1 MALQA
6 SFTKRTFT
14 FEFDAR
20 TSRGLMREKHSW
32 YIKVWDEPKVG
43 RFGVGECG
51 PLPGLSIEDLATL
64 EEKISQVVDQINQG
78 KVKMEGIDSS
88 SLQKLHAFFYEFFG
102 EELMRRYPSIIFSL
116 ETAFLDL
123 LNGGD
128 RIIFRNKFIK
138 GGSLPINGL
147 IWMGGLDF
155 MLQQVEIK
163 IRDGYRCVKLKVGGL
178 DFEKECDILQYIR
191 RKYFRDDIVIRLD
204 ANGAFKPEE
213 AMYKLQELSKFNV
226 HSIEQPL
233 KVGQKGL
240 VDLCK
245 NSPIPIALDEELIGL
260 WGKEEKESLLDRIQ
274 PHFII
279 LKPTLHG
286 GLFGCQEWIELA
298 EARKIGWWITSALES
313 NIGLNSISQFTA
325 NYDIKMPQGLG
336 TGAIYTN
343 NFPSPLVAE
352 KGTLRYDL
360 KESWDLSDFS

>member
-1 MALQA
+1 MALKA
-6 SFTKRTFT
+6 SFNKRTFT

-20 TSRGLMREKHSW
+20 TSRGLMRDKHSW
-32 YIKVWDEPKVG
+32 YIKLWDEPKVG

-78 KVKMEGIDSS
+78 KLKMEGVDAS
-88 SLQKLHAFFYEFFG
+88 SLQKLDHFFTGFFG
-102 EELMRRYPSIIFSL
+102 EELIRKYPSIVFSL

-128 RIIFRNKFIK
+128 RIIFRNEFIK
-138 GGSLPINGL
+138 GSPLPINGL

-178 DFEKECDILQYIR
+178 DFEKECDILQYVR

-204 ANGAFKPEE
+204 ANGAFKSEE
-213 AMYKLQELSKFNV
+213 AMYKLQELSKFKV

-233 KVGQKGL
+233 KVGQKDL
-240 VDLCK
+240 ADLCK
-245 NSPIPIALDEELIGL
+245 NSPIPIALDEELIGRY
-260 WGKEEKESLLDRIQ
+260 GKEEKESLLDRIKPQ
-274 PHFII
+274 FII

-286 GLFGCQEWIELA
+286 GLYGCQEWIQLA

-313 NIGLNSISQFTA
+313 NVGLNAISQFTA
-325 NYDIKMPQGLG
+325 NYDIKIPQGLG
-336 TGAIYTN
+336 TGSIYAN
-343 NFPSPLVAE
+343 NFPSPLIAE

-360 KESWDLSDFS
+360 KENWDLSDFS